1 MGKYQL
7 VNPVIIGTFA
17 NTYDA
22 KNPDEAA
29 KNFWEKLT
37 SDNKYVTGNIP
48 KFLFTLKNDESSE
61 LYHYMVKEKLEG
73 HHADYVITKVN
84 VDISA
89 NQQRDFLKKSSE
101 VKETAEQLMT
111 GGAKRSRYK
120 DDIDDDSDSSD
131 QDLDD
136 LFKYVRLKKAV
147 KPIVYWWYTPSLY
160 KIDNIF
166 TPSFVAPISPYV
178 QLWIPN

>member
-1 MGKYQL
+1 
-7 VNPVIIGTFA
+7 VA
-17 NTYDA
+17 
-22 KNPDEAA
+22 
-29 KNFWEKLT
+29 
-37 SDNKYVTGNIP
+37 
-48 KFLFTLKNDESSE
+48 
-61 LYHYMVKEKLEG
+61 
-73 HHADYVITKVN
+73 ITK
-84 VDISA
+84 A
-89 NQQRDFLKKSSE
+89 KKVEILAKLGE

-111 GGAKRSRYK
+111 GGAKRNRYK
-120 DDIDDDSDSSD
+120 DDVDDDSDSSD

-160 KIDNIF
+160 KIDTIF